1 MTISME
7 SSQTHTEEP
16 LTEAPRDLRSGVTPR
31 SVGIGLLM
39 VVFVNFWI
47 LYSLY
52 LIRASWLQVTHFP
65 MGLFVP
71 FMLLALF
78 VNPALRALRRGRG
91 LSRSEILVVAAM
103 GLAGAM
109 VPGFSLMTTLLG
121 TISVPY
127 YLATPENQW
136 SAFFHIHMPDWIA
149 PSNRGGTMRMLFE
162 GLPSRDAPIPLGAW
176 AGPLSWWMALVGAFA
191 FASMCLMVILRRQ
204 WVEYERLVYPLAQ
217 VAADMAGDARE
228 GGPFPGFMRT
238 RAFKF
243 GFAAATLVMTWNMMS
258 HFAPGFPEIPLGI
271 PSRWTSFF
279 KGFPSLHTTINFYTI
294 GFAYLANLDVLFS
307 IWFFHFLAMW
317 EVFAFGRLGVGGISG
332 GAAVSWQSIG
342 ALCTLVVWGLWT
354 ARKHLRRVF
363 RGALHPSTD
372 DAQEILSYRTAVSGG
387 ALSLVFIIAWFYNSG
402 MGLLLATVL
411 VLLFFITYLGIAR
424 VVAQSGLLYVSSPMF
439 PQTAILRTVGPAA
452 IPGRA
457 MTALAFSFALRND
470 GRGLFMPALAH
481 VAKIGDLIGG
491 NRRRL
496 GLAVALG
503 LVGAVATSVGLT
515 LYWGYTIGAYNFGS
529 IALLRRTVPTFNS
542 FVSMMSS
549 PDPVKPE
556 VFGYFGAGC
565 IAMLALTFLRYRVPW
580 WPLHPLGL
588 AVTWSGMTV
597 HSVLSVFLAWSVK
610 AIVLKAG
617 GVFLYRRS
625 IPFFL
630 GLMVGYALNVGI
642 SFVLDITWFGG
653 EGHGVHAY

>member
-1 MTISME
+1 ME
-7 SSQTHTEEP
+7 SSPIHSGAPHTGSPEDKP
-16 LTEAPRDLRSGVTPR
+16 GGVTAR

-78 VNPALRALRRGRG
+78 ANPALKALRRGRG

-103 GLAGAM
+103 GLTGAM
-109 VPGFSLMTTLLG
+109 APGFSLMTTLLG

-127 YLATPENQW
+127 YMATPENQW
-136 SAFFHIHMPDWIA
+136 SAFFHLHMPDWIA
-149 PSNRGGTMRMLFE
+149 PSNRGGAMRMLFE
-162 GLPSRDAPIPLGAW
+162 GLPSRDTPIPLGAW
-176 AGPLSWWMALVGAFA
+176 AGPLTWWMALVGAFA

-217 VAADMAGDARE
+217 VAADMAGDERD
-228 GGPFPGFMRT
+228 GRSLPGFMRA

-243 GFAAATLVMTWNMMS
+243 GFGAATLVMTWNMMS

-271 PSRWTSFF
+271 PSRWTTFF
-279 KGFPSLHTTINFYTI
+279 KGFPPLHTTINFYTI

-307 IWFFHFLAMW
+307 IWFFHFMAMW
-317 EVFAFGRLGVGGISG
+317 EVFVFGRLGVGRISG

-342 ALCTLVVWGLWT
+342 ALCALVAWGLWT
-354 ARKHLRRVF
+354 ARKHLRQVL
-363 RGALHPSTD
+363 RGAIHPSGD
-372 DAQEILSYRTAVSGG
+372 DAREILSYRTAACGA
-387 ALSLVFIIAWFYNSG
+387 ALSLIFIVAWFYNAG
-402 MGLLLATVL
+402 MGMLLSAVL

-439 PQTAILRTVGPAA
+439 PQTAILRSVGPAA

-491 NRRRL
+491 DRRRL
-496 GLAVALG
+496 GYAVALG
-503 LVGAVATSVGLT
+503 LGGAVATSVGLT

-529 IALLRRTVPTFNS
+529 IALLRRTVPTFNW
-542 FVSMMSS
+542 FAGMMSS
-549 PDPVKPE
+549 PEPVKPE
-556 VFGYFGAGC
+556 AFGYFGAGC
-565 IAMLALTFLRYRVPW
+565 AAMLALTFLRYRLPW

-597 HSVLSVFLAWSVK
+597 HSVLSVFLAWAVK
-610 AIVLKAG
+610 GIVLKAG

-630 GLMVGYALNVGI
+630 GLMVGYALNVGV
-642 SFVLDITWFGG
+642 SFVLDVTYFGG

>member
-1 MTISME
+1 ME
-7 SSQTHTEEP
+7 SSQTHTSEP
-16 LTEAPRDLRSGVTPR
+16 LSGSPRDTRSGVTSR

-103 GLAGAM
+103 GLTGAV

-217 VAADMAGDARE
+217 VAADMAGDARQ

-271 PSRWTSFF
+271 PSRWTTFF
-279 KGFPSLHTTINFYTI
+279 KGFPPLHTTINFYTI

-307 IWFFHFLAMW
+307 IWFFHFMAMW

-354 ARKHLRRVF
+354 ARKHLRQVF
-363 RGALHPSTD
+363 RGALHPSLD

-402 MGLLLATVL
+402 MGLLLSTVL

-491 NRRRL
+491 DRRRL

-503 LVGAVATSVGLT
+503 LIGAVATSVGLT

-542 FVSMMSS
+542 FVGMMSS

-565 IAMLALTFLRYRVPW
+565 IAMIALTFLRYRLPW

-630 GLMVGYALNVGI
+630 GLMVGYALNVGV
-642 SFVLDITWFGG
+642 SFLLDITWFGG

>member
-1 MTISME
+1 ME
-7 SSQTHTEEP
+7 SSPIHTG
-16 LTEAPRDLRSGVTPR
+16 APHAGNPEDKPGGVTAR

-78 VNPALRALRRGRG
+78 ANPALKALRRGRG

-103 GLAGAM
+103 GLTGAM

-127 YLATPENQW
+127 YMATPENQW
-136 SAFFHIHMPDWIA
+136 SAFFHLHMPDWIA

-162 GLPSRDAPIPLGAW
+162 GLPSRDTPIPLGAW
-176 AGPLSWWMALVGAFA
+176 AGPLTWWMALVGAFA

-217 VAADMAGDARE
+217 VAADMAGDERD
-228 GGPFPGFMRT
+228 GRSLPGFMRT

-243 GFAAATLVMTWNMMS
+243 GFGAATLVMTWNMMS
-258 HFAPGFPEIPLGI
+258 HFAPWFPEIPLGI
-271 PSRWTSFF
+271 PSRWTTFF
-279 KGFPSLHTTINFYTI
+279 KGFPPLHTTINFYTI

-307 IWFFHFLAMW
+307 IWFFHFMGMW
-317 EVFAFGRLGVGGISG
+317 EVFVFGRLGVGGISG

-354 ARKHLRRVF
+354 ARKHLRQVL
-363 RGALHPSTD
+363 RGALHPGAD
-372 DAQEILSYRTAVSGG
+372 DAEEILSYRTAACGA
-387 ALSLVFIIAWFYNSG
+387 ALSLIFIVAWFYNAG
-402 MGLLLATVL
+402 MGMLLSAVL
-411 VLLFFITYLGIAR
+411 VLLFFVTYLGIAR

-439 PQTAILRTVGPAA
+439 PQTAILRAVGPAA

-491 NRRRL
+491 DRRRL
-496 GLAVALG
+496 GYAVALG
-503 LVGAVATSVGLT
+503 LGGAVATSVGLT

-529 IALLRRTVPTFNS
+529 IALLRRTVPTFNW
-542 FVSMMSS
+542 FAGMMSS

-565 IAMLALTFLRYRVPW
+565 AAMLALTFLRYRLPW

-597 HSVLSVFLAWSVK
+597 HSVLSVFLAWAVK
-610 AIVLKAG
+610 GIVLKAG

-630 GLMVGYALNVGI
+630 GLMVGYALNVGV
-642 SFVLDITWFGG
+642 SFVLDITYFGG

>member
-1 MTISME
+1 ME
-7 SSQTHTEEP
+7 SSQINTEEP
-16 LTEAPRDLRSGVTPR
+16 LKEAPRDMRSAVTAR

-78 VNPALRALRRGRG
+78 VNPALRALRHGWG
-91 LSRSEILVVAAM
+91 LSRSEILVVVAM
-103 GLAGAM
+103 GLTGAM
-109 VPGFSLMTTLLG
+109 IPGFSLMTTLLG

-162 GLPSRDAPIPLGAW
+162 GLPSKDAPIPVGAW

-191 FASMCLMVILRRQ
+191 FASMCMMVILRRQ

-228 GGPFPGFMRT
+228 GGLFPGFMRT

-243 GFAAATLVMTWNMMS
+243 GFGAATLVMTWNMMS

-271 PSRWTSFF
+271 PSRWTTFF
-279 KGFPSLHTTINFYTI
+279 KGFPPLHTTINFYTI

-307 IWFFHFLAMW
+307 IWFFHFMAMW

-354 ARKHLRRVF
+354 ARKHLRQVL
-363 RGALHPSTD
+363 RGALRPSGD
-372 DAQEILSYRTAVSGG
+372 DADEILSYRTAVSGA

-402 MGLLLATVL
+402 MGLLLSTVL